1 MNALSYIKNVG
12 KSFGYSAVDVIKS
25 YNTASVSFAKN
36 TKEFVTEL
44 YQSIRDFKENAS
56 DRESEKTFKGDLRD
70 VVSDMKKNIIED
82 LKSGNFYNKQR
93 AAKAE
98 DELATSM
105 FSDFGDFDD
114 FDFEFD
120 DDTESSDSDDFA
132 AEKSLNSELEEALDT
147 VGQKSSS
154 AVAMATIESADYIV
168 QSGKQNSK
176 AIYALTNR
184 GFNQISTGLAA
195 VNSNISNLV
204 QLGEPLTAHMQNSSL
219 FYTKSSEYQ
228 EKALSLL
235 ENISKNTTPVETK
248 RETSYAKNTIG
259 SLLSDG
265 TLDIS
270 SYINMVKENTK
281 SFVDMAKGALDM
293 AGGVK
298 GMGAVAAGSP
308 LQMIPKGIINA
319 LLPKAMKETMKTFD
333 KSLQGFFGSVLGNLK
348 DKSFGDGAIGMA
360 MEFAKSY
367 LLPQSGYKNDLSVR
381 GYEKG
386 KVDWD
391 GKSRKSLLEVIPTQ
405 LSKIVAAIT
414 GEPEQR
420 YDFETGRWKTIHEVR
435 KEFEQDRIRYANM
448 AGGDYIDFLKD
459 TISQLQQ
466 AQTITAEQAKSFKDQ
481 ITDFNYKAFH
491 SNDSEFTKIM
501 KDDFNYGKYGL
512 TKEGWEFI
520 RNANKAAESQGKYD
534 LRMGYNA
541 SIYENR
547 DMYGDARRRQE
558 EDGSNLALQ
567 LYNGSILSEKDEKKK
582 SRTVLGSDEYNNDIF
597 FYLQGIYKHSKHL
610 SDNLGSLP
618 SGSGRG
624 SRGNRHLKPIEE
636 LQVNIKDDDKKDIDK
651 KNSVIESLSE
661 IQSTSIKDAVNSIFG
676 EDGVVFSSKLSP
688 ELQEYI
694 DRKQAALEAGLAF
707 EEDKEK
713 EDTIKFHEQVRNSS
727 ESIGSGIKD
736 KIKNNKFIKP
746 ITSTIEK
753 FLKLPSDVVTD
764 LLNAGMVSMKRVL
777 YGEKP
782 EAEEKGI
789 FGYMSS
795 GMKHIF
801 EKLDKKVE
809 DIFGKSPSEIFK
821 DGINKV
827 LGEKGDDGKR
837 NGGVLSNFANSTSEA
852 LGSAKDWL
860 KDAFIGSAANG
871 RKVTK
876 TGMIAVSEGE
886 MVIPAEYNPFYN
898 KPVNKR
904 SQIYNESK
912 AVNKFYGMYNN
923 GGTVGNN
930 DQENAEGKTSKFKI
944 ADNSALGILKMLAKE
959 GVTTLG
965 NGTKSVFNDIMGS
978 NREKKQNEDDRSK
991 IQKILDSALPEIKT
1005 TKGAMGAGALIG
1017 AGVSLLTG
1025 TMVGPVLGAGIGAA
1039 TGLVIKSEKVN
1050 KLLFGD
1056 DEKDGL
1062 MPEKIS
1068 NFVRQNLDKTAKGAV
1083 VGGAAGLFLGSPMLG
1098 MLLGSTAGY
1107 ISSSEK
1113 AKKWLFGDE
1122 ENEGIIKKKMQDKL
1136 KKAMPNISA
1145 GALAGLVV
1153 GPFGSPITNLIAGSA
1168 IGYATTNEKFK
1179 AWIFGDEENDKEGLI
1194 PLIKRKVLNPI
1205 VGIFDKLSESIKH
1218 HVRNLFSGVSKVI
1231 TGVIGKFLKNSVKR
1245 VGETRLGRAAK
1256 KVGNAVVKAPIHAV
1270 GRAVR
1275 GIDSR
1280 LERSALRRGYSIKD
1294 RELGRNLSAQER
1306 LDKMQERGMSL
1317 NGKYATVNKLIAS
1330 MSDNPEHLDEF
1341 NKLVKQMTDPTK
1353 AFDEKLG
1360 KTKSKARDLLNNAE
1374 STSGRNIFKLLK
1386 KGKYDE
1392 ARSLLSSATDIND
1405 IQKQKILE
1413 TINEYEQT
1421 SKDRESTKDNVEEAR
1436 KRLVERSGLKGVLDV
1451 HGVHTKELFNLKNS
1465 DMRNIQDLIKDEQ
1478 NILKGKE
1485 EKSSE
1490 EKVEQTVT
1498 EEIPDILKDIASIL
1512 AGNNRT
1518 KKKYNHSRMSN
1529 SNIGT
1534 EGTSQE
1540 GKSEVERATDKVKK
1554 SNEPQNGDT
1563 RSSVDSTTGGTI
1575 KEIYRDPPGIWEP
1588 DNTDTGT
1595 KSSLLAKNKIVDGLS
1610 ALPLIGPSMEK
1621 VGGMFTELS
1630 NSIFNKEN
1638 DEPSLLKTL
1647 LTGAVTKISGF
1658 FDESNGIVS
1667 SIRDFFTGGTQGNN
1681 FFKTL
1686 AGDEFLTRTAKG
1698 LFGFTTLGAMFNDD
1712 SFLNKMASKFS
1723 YGSKDK
1729 TINGTLKDEDNKSYI
1744 YKSGKFVQMDDNSK
1758 DASGKK
1764 LVSDNNASHAE
1775 ALETLGKKTRDN
1787 LVRGTITGKGS
1798 VASTIAKRSLYNTIP
1813 GSKGVVEKATR
1824 KAKTGFKTLS
1834 QAGDALKAGNIDDA
1848 AKGIG
1853 KVVNPVKMM
1862 AGDNIVSG
1870 IKKLQQGLM
1879 KVPGIKSIVKKIDFE
1894 KLTSKLVKT
1903 TEKYITKAGTKAAK
1917 MASSIAKIVPGL
1929 NVAFFVV
1936 DFTTGYQDASATFKV
1951 KNPSFGQKVASALI
1965 RSLKNLVPIVGTF
1978 IPDHA
1983 LVDLVVE
1990 IIAPALGITPKKLM
2004 AQREEAQK
2012 EVDEYNKKN
2021 DTDYNWEEYN
2031 KKVLGNYTWTEK
2043 IQNGV
2048 INFKNN
2054 LRAKWHNFKVDIDEK
2069 GGLKKIIGDKVSGF
2083 GKGVKDKISSI
2094 GKTFSDGVSSIA
2106 KGFSDSYKT
2115 LFKGA
2120 TEVSILSKKG
2130 DIGGIWKYNLDKT
2143 KGEKEGEEGSTNA
2156 FTKGIFTAYKVMN
2169 MPGAL
2174 ISWAGGKIKDLW
2186 ESFSDPI
2193 KKDWDTLT
2201 KGIETLKTKASD
2213 GDVGGVFSSK
2223 INLSGGILSPIF
2235 QVGFFINKI
2244 FNTIGALI
2252 HKLAN
2257 PIMKFFDNPLFKKIA
2272 NFVGG
2277 GGYKTEDD
2285 SGSGAGNSGLIPAYQ
2300 GAGSS
2305 GFVSQVDPKFSN
2317 KKIGNSNVGSMG
2329 CGPASALM
2337 AVSNKYNT
2345 EESAM
2350 DEAIDVANKHQTKG
2364 GTDISYFA
2372 DYFNKKGFNAKY
2384 YKPSGGSSSL
2394 VNDIKNGNNV
2404 VLMGQDK
2411 KNYSK
2416 ERSPF
2421 GPNNHYVV
2429 ATGMDKDGSII
2440 VNDPELNRP
2449 GKKYR
2454 PSILKNVKAAVSAAG
2469 ARINGVYNNHISL
2482 SAGDS
2487 GIKGSISIAP
2497 VMKNGKRTLNGKPF
2511 PDYKDLRVDATTKR
2525 IWAFLKSKGCTD
2537 ECAAGIMGNLQQES
2551 TCNPTL
2557 VQYSSM
2563 NAAGLCQW
2571 ENYKFRESRW
2581 REMANYCAKHGK
2593 EWTDL
2598 DCQLAFMWKELISK
2612 DVDDRIKAGYT
2623 TRDGYH
2629 IKGLKGGYKA
2639 LLKLKDVKRACDVFE
2654 GGFERAGKPL
2664 FDKRYEFAAW
2674 YLKKFAGKV
2683 FEYTGGIKDSK
2694 IFRIDKKNKKN
2705 KNESSG
2711 GILDTIIGAFSNAFD
2726 TLFGKT
2732 TKAAKNKKNKK
2743 DEDVVRSVGGATW
2756 KRSKDPVSYMEDILG
2771 KIEYSQK
2778 GPRNPD
2784 QGSADCSSTVNWA
2797 IKKAGGP
2804 DIGGYSG
2811 AQYNSKKLKTI
2822 WYNKGKI
2829 PKKIPD
2835 GLARN
2840 DVLFFSRDTSYPDGV
2855 GHVGLYMGDGKYI
2868 DHGSGMGPK
2877 IKDFNTETSKFIKA
2891 SRVKG
2896 MTRAVGIA
2904 VSDTNKKRTKSFKEK
2919 KKDYKKF
2926 LNLPQTSSVG
2936 IPWTEYKPGQGTLR
2950 DEKNYT
2956 LWKEYYFPSQS
2967 TGGKYWKDYTHG
2979 EGSTI
2984 DEMYY
2989 SKYLESAKLYKAL
3002 FSSKDDGEEE
3012 DKTKSKNKNK
3022 KKNKKTKGGA
3032 GSGLDLR
3039 KIIDKDLDEE
3049 DDIDSNTENEIV
3061 RQFNRVNKIPS
3072 TEKETSSNIIPFVR
3086 NTSLSR
3092 SNDTS
3097 RITPL
3102 STDKLSKLSEDKN
3115 SNIDNSLLRRIEER
3129 NNITKILPD
3138 NRPSISRQIV
3148 DRSIEILN
3156 KKNNEFE
3163 KNEDARDK
3171 NMLLN
3176 KIKTIASERKEQ
3188 EVINNNN
3195 EINIDKI
3202 NRNIKN
3208 ISESNNKFTESNS
3221 KQNIE
3226 RIKKIINSKNNT
3238 TKEAA
3243 SNNTSTTKIST
3254 NKDRVTQLSNS
3265 GISKESAATFKII
3278 ISLIEQLVGNTKSIQ
3293 AIYDLLNEKLSS
3305 DNKTEKPNTANST
3318 NITNN
3323 DMIERSLSSL
3333 KDMMDEI
3340 LAS

>member
-1 MNALSYIKNVG
+1 MNAFTYIKNVG
-12 KSFGYSAVDVIKS
+12 KSFGYSAVDVLKS
-25 YNTASVSFAKN
+25 YNTSSVSFAKN
-36 TKEFVTEL
+36 TKEFGVDL

-56 DRESEKTFKGDLRD
+56 DRQSEKTLKGDLRD

-93 AAKAE
+93 VAKAD

-105 FSDFGDFDD
+105 FGDLGDFDD

-120 DDTESSDSDDFA
+120 DDTTDSDSDDFDT
-132 AEKSLNSELEEALDT
+132 EKSLNSELEEALDI
-147 VGQKSSS
+147 VGQRSSS

-168 QSGKQNSK
+168 QSSKQNSK

-204 QLGEPLTAHMQNSSL
+204 QLGEPLTTHMQNSSL

-228 EKALSLL
+228 EKALNFL

-248 RETSYAKNTIG
+248 KQSSYARNTIG

-265 TLDIS
+265 VLDIS

-281 SFVDMAKGALDM
+281 SLVDMVKSTFDM

-298 GMGAVAAGSP
+298 GMGSLAAASP

-319 LLPKAMKETMKTFD
+319 FLPKAMKETMKTFD
-333 KSLQGFFGSVLGNLK
+333 KSLQGFFGSVLGNLR
-348 DKSFGDGAIGMA
+348 DRSFGDGPFGMA

-367 LLPQSGYKNDLSVR
+367 LLPQSGYKNDLNAR

-405 LSKIVAAIT
+405 LAKIVAAVT

-420 YDFETGRWKTIHEVR
+420 YDFETGRWKTIHEVK

-466 AQTITAEQAKSFKDQ
+466 ANTLTAEQAKSLKQQ
-481 ITDFNYKAFH
+481 IIDFNYKAFH

-501 KDDFNYGKYGL
+501 RDDFNYSKYGL
-512 TKEGWEFI
+512 SKEGWEFI
-520 RNANKAAESQGKYD
+520 RNANKAAESQGKYN

-541 SIYENR
+541 SMYENR

-582 SRTVLGSDEYNNDIF
+582 SRTILGSDEYNNDIF
-597 FYLQGIYKHSKHL
+597 FYLQGIYKHSKHI
-610 SDNLGSLP
+610 SDNLGSIS
-618 SGSGRG
+618 SGSSGRV
-624 SRGNRHLKPIEE
+624 SRVNRHLKPVEE
-636 LQVNIKDDDKKDIDK
+636 LQASVRDEDKENIDK
-651 KNSVIESLSE
+651 RTALEALAE
-661 IQSTSIKDAVNSIFG
+661 IQNTSITEAVNSIFG
-676 EDGVVFSSKLSP
+676 EDGTIFSSKLSP

-694 DRKQAALEAGLAF
+694 DKKQAALEAGSEF
-707 EEDKEK
+707 EQDKEK
-713 EDTIKFHEQVRNSS
+713 EDMIKFHEQVRNST
-727 ESIGSGIKD
+727 ENVGSGLKD

-753 FLKLPSDVVTD
+753 FLKLPTDVVTD

-782 EAEEKGI
+782 ESEEKGI

-795 GMKHIF
+795 GMKQIF

-809 DIFGKSPSEIFK
+809 DIFGKAPSEIFK
-821 DGINKV
+821 AGVDKI
-827 LGEKGDDGKR
+827 LGEKDEEGKR
-837 NGGVLSNFANSTSEA
+837 SGGVLSGFANSTSEA
-852 LGSAKDWL
+852 LGSAKNWL

-876 TGMIAVSEGE
+876 TGIVAVSEGE
-886 MVIPAEYNPFYN
+886 MIIPAEYNPFYN

-904 SQIYNESK
+904 SQIHNESK
-912 AVNKFYGMYNN
+912 SVNKFYGMYSN
-923 GGTVGNN
+923 GGTVGDN
-930 DQENAEGKTSKFKI
+930 DQENAEGKTSKI
-944 ADNSALGILKMLAKE
+944 VDNSAIGILKMLARE
-959 GVTTLG
+959 GASTLG
-965 NGTKSVFNDIMGS
+965 NGAKSVFNDITGL
-978 NREKKQNEDDRSK
+978 NKQKEQNEEDRSK
-991 IQKILDSALPEIKT
+991 IQKLLDSALPEIKT

-1017 AGVSLLTG
+1017 TGVSLLTG
-1025 TMVGPVLGAGIGAA
+1025 AMVGPILGAGIGAA
-1039 TGLVIKSEKVN
+1039 TGLVIKSEKIN

-1068 NFVRQNLDKTAKGAV
+1068 DFVRHNLDKTAKGAV

-1122 ENEGIIKKKMQDKL
+1122 ENEGVIKKKMQEKL
-1136 KKAMPNISA
+1136 KSAMPNMSA
-1145 GALAGLVV
+1145 GALAGLFI

-1179 AWIFGDEENDKEGLI
+1179 AWIFGDKENDKEGLI

-1205 VGIFDKLSESIKH
+1205 VGIFDKLAEAIKH
-1218 HVRNLFSGVSKVI
+1218 HTRNLFSGISKII
-1231 TGVIGKFLKNSVKR
+1231 TGVIGKFLKNSVRR
-1245 VGETRLGRAAK
+1245 VGETKLGRAAK
-1256 KVGNAVVKAPIHAV
+1256 KVGNAIVKTPVHLA
-1270 GRAVR
+1270 GGLVR
-1275 GIDSR
+1275 GVDKK
-1280 LERSALRRGYSIKD
+1280 LERSALRKGYSIKD

-1306 LDKMQERGMSL
+1306 LDRMQERGMSL
-1317 NGKYATVNKLIAS
+1317 NGKYASVNKIIAS
-1330 MSDNPEHLDEF
+1330 MSDDPEHLKEF
-1341 NKLVKQMTDPTK
+1341 NKLVQQMTDPTK
-1353 AFDEKLG
+1353 AFDDKLN

-1413 TINEYEQT
+1413 TINDYEQT
-1421 SKDRESTKDNVEEAR
+1421 SKDRKDTKDNVKEAR

-1451 HGVHTKELFNLKNS
+1451 RGVHAKELFNLGNS

-1478 NILKGKE
+1478 NLLKGGKE

-1512 AGNNRT
+1512 AGNTRT
-1518 KKKYNHSRMSN
+1518 KGKYNHNRVSN
-1529 SNIGT
+1529 PRFNHYMGT
-1534 EGTSQE
+1534 GNDFGEGE
-1540 GKSEVERATDKVKK
+1540 SEVEQATNKVKK
-1554 SNEPQNGDT
+1554 TNEPQDGDT
-1563 RSSVDSTTGGTI
+1563 RSSIDSTTGGTI

-1647 LTGAVTKISGF
+1647 LTGAVSKISGF
-1658 FDESNGIVS
+1658 FDESNDIVG
-1667 SIRDFFTGGTQGNN
+1667 SIRDFFTGGAQGKN

-1686 AGDEFLTRTAKG
+1686 AGDKFLTRTAKG
-1698 LFGFTTLGAMFNDD
+1698 LFGFKTLEAMFNDD

-1723 YGSKDK
+1723 YGYKDTK
-1729 TINGTLKDEDNKSYI
+1729 VNGTFKDEDHKSYI
-1744 YKSGKFVQMDDNSK
+1744 YKSGNIVQIDDNSK
-1758 DASGKK
+1758 NASGKK

-1787 LVRGTITGKGS
+1787 FVRGTITSKGS
-1798 VASTIAKRSLYNTIP
+1798 VASTIAKKSLYNTVP
-1813 GSKGVVEKATR
+1813 GSKSVVEKATR
-1824 KAKTGFKTLS
+1824 NIKSGFSTLS

-1848 AKGIG
+1848 ARGI
-1853 KVVNPVKMM
+1853 KQVVNPIKMM

-1903 TEKYITKAGTKAAK
+1903 IEKYITKAGTKAAK

-1951 KNPSFGQKVASALI
+1951 KDPSFGQKIASAFI

-1990 IIAPALGITPKKLM
+1990 FIAPAVGITPEKLM
-2004 AQREEAQK
+2004 AQRNEAQK

-2054 LRAKWHNFKVDIDEK
+2054 LRAKWHNLNVDIDEA
-2069 GGLKKIIGDKVSGF
+2069 GGIKKIIGDKVSGF
-2083 GKGVKDKISSI
+2083 GKGIKDKANEI

-2120 TEVSILSKKG
+2120 TEVSVLSKKG
-2130 DIGGIWKYNLDKT
+2130 DIAAIWKYDLDKT
-2143 KGEKEGEEGSTNA
+2143 KGEKEGEDGSANA
-2156 FTKGIFTAYKVMN
+2156 LTKGIFMAYKVMN

-2174 ISWAGGKIKDLW
+2174 ISWAGGKVKDLW
-2186 ESFSDPI
+2186 SSFSDPI
-2193 KKDWDTLT
+2193 KKDWDALT
-2201 KGIETLKTKASD
+2201 KGLDNLKTKASD
-2213 GDVGGVFSSK
+2213 GDIGGVFSSK
-2223 INLSGGILSPIF
+2223 INLSGGVLSGIF
-2235 QVGFFINKI
+2235 EAGFFINKI
-2244 FNTIGALI
+2244 FNTIGALV

-2257 PIMKFFDNPLFKKIA
+2257 PIMEFFDNPLFKKIA

-2277 GGYKTEDD
+2277 GGYKTEDSD
-2285 SGSGAGNSGLIPAYQ
+2285 SGAGNSGLIPAYQ

-2305 GFVSQVDPKFSN
+2305 GFVSQMDPKFSN
-2317 KKIGNSNVGSMG
+2317 KKIGKSNVGSMG

-2337 AVSNKYNT
+2337 AVSNKSNT

-2350 DEAIDVANKHQTKG
+2350 DEAIGVANKHQTKG

-2372 DYFNKKGFNAKY
+2372 DYFNKKGLNAKY
-2384 YKPSGGSSSL
+2384 YNTSGGSSNL
-2394 VNDIKNGNNV
+2394 INDIKNGSNV

-2429 ATGMDKDGSII
+2429 ATGMDRDGSII

-2454 PSILKNVKAAVSAAG
+2454 PSILKSVKAAVSAAG
-2469 ARINGVYNNHISL
+2469 TRINNVYNNHISL

-2487 GIKGSISIAP
+2487 GIKGSISTVP

-2551 TCNPTL
+2551 TCNPSL

-2598 DCQLAFMWKELISK
+2598 DCQLAFMWKELTSK
-2612 DVDDRIKAGYT
+2612 DVDDRIKKGST
-2623 TRDGYH
+2623 TRDGYT

-2639 LLKLKDVKRACDVFE
+2639 LLKLKNVKRACDVFE
-2654 GGFERAGKPL
+2654 GGFERAGVPL
-2664 FDKRYEFAAW
+2664 FSKRYEFAAW
-2674 YLKKFAGKV
+2674 YLRKFAGKT
-2683 FEYTGGIKDSK
+2683 FEYTGGVYDNTTGKK
-2694 IFRIDKKNKKN
+2694 GKKNKKN

-2732 TKAAKNKKNKK
+2732 TKGKKKNKK
-2743 DEDVVRSVGGATW
+2743 DEDVVRSIGGATW
-2756 KRSKDPVSYMEDILG
+2756 KRSKDPVSYMENILG
-2771 KIEYSQK
+2771 KIDYSRK

-2797 IKKAGGP
+2797 IRKAGGP
-2804 DIGGYSG
+2804 DIGGDTGS
-2811 AQYNSKKLKTI
+2811 QYTNRKLKTV

-2840 DVLFFSRDTSYPDGV
+2840 DVLFFSRPDSDYTEGRKDRV
-2855 GHVGLYMGDGKYI
+2855 GHVGLYMGNGKYI

-2896 MTRAVGIA
+2896 MTRSVGIA
-2904 VSDTNKKRTKSFKEK
+2904 KPTVTDKKRTKSLKEK
-2919 KKDYKKF
+2919 KRDYKKY
-2926 LNLPQTSSVG
+2926 LNMSSTSSAG
-2936 IPWTEYKPGQGTLR
+2936 IPWTEYKSGQGTMR
-2950 DEKNYT
+2950 DEENYA

-2967 TGGKYWKDYTHG
+2967 TGGKYWKDYEHG
-2979 EGSTI
+2979 DGSTI

-2989 SKYLESAKLYKAL
+2989 SKYLESSKLYKLL
-3002 FSSKDDGEEE
+3002 FGP
-3012 DKTKSKNKNK
+3012 KN
-3022 KKNKKTKGGA
+3022 KNKKTKGGA
-3032 GSGLDLR
+3032 GSGLDLK
-3039 KIIDKDLDEE
+3039 KIINRKLEDEDDLDSNIEN
-3049 DDIDSNTENEIV
+3049 DII
-3061 RQFNRVNKIPS
+3061 RQFTRRNRDIPT
-3072 TEKETSSNIIPFVR
+3072 TEKEASNNIIPMVR
-3086 NTSLSR
+3086 NTTMSRANNDDIPSRLDNLSL
-3092 SNDTS
+3092 
-3097 RITPL
+3097 
-3102 STDKLSKLSEDKN
+3102 DKLSRLSEDHTNTIYNAMIKKVQ
-3115 SNIDNSLLRRIEER
+3115 DR

-3138 NRPSISRQIV
+3138 NKPDVNREMI
-3148 DRSIEILN
+3148 D
-3156 KKNNEFE
+3156 
-3163 KNEDARDK
+3163 
-3171 NMLLN
+3171 
-3176 KIKTIASERKEQ
+3176 KTIQ
-3188 EVINNNN
+3188 VIHN
-3195 EINIDKI
+3195 K
-3202 NRNIKN
+3202 
-3208 ISESNNKFTESNS
+3208 NNKFEKTDTDNRDITLIKNLKNIVQENKKEEEKNTRANNILANKDVKTIYELNNKFIESS
-3221 KQNIE
+3221 TKQNEE
-3226 RIKKIINSKNNT
+3226 RIKRIFANKNT
-3238 TKEAA
+3238 TKEDS
-3243 SNNTSTTKIST
+3243 SNNDTKKNITSNKSIISH
-3254 NKDRVTQLSNS
+3254 

-3293 AIYDLLNEKLSS
+3293 AIYDLLNEKLSL
-3305 DNKTEKPNTANST
+3305 DKTTDTHTTKNST
-3318 NITNN
+3318 NNTTNN
-3323 DMIERSLSSL
+3323 DMMELSLSSL